1 MLRVKRL
8 GWVAVPTAEEHPK
21 ISLLKMVMLF
31 LHLTN
36 ADLAVIAAKGKWK
49 REVGVNKL
57 EALECTNTSSN

>member
-1 MLRVKRL
+1 M
-8 GWVAVPTAEEHPK
+8 K